1 MSYTSNTF
9 NSENDPSKRS
19 AGERF
24 AQELGLIL
32 GLLVLAFWLISLLS
46 YTTQDAAWS
55 TTGVDSL
62 TRNWGG
68 RLGAYVS
75 DASYFFFGFS
85 VWWLVLALGYV
96 WLTHLAKWLRHDD
109 RAGSPTKS
117 LKANAITQ
125 STGDGQLL
133 TPRIRFWLGL
143 LLLVGSSVAI
153 EWARLQRLEAYLPG
167 FSGGVL
173 GYELGIFSTKMLGFT
188 GAALACICLGIMGA
202 SMTFGFS
209 WNSTALRLGAWIEA
223 FWLARRQKQEI
234 AEDLA
239 FRQASRT

>member
-9 NSENDPSKRS
+9 NSENDPSKRT

-24 AQELGLIL
+24 TQELGLIL
-32 GLLVLAFWLISLLS
+32 GILVLAFWLISLLS

-117 LKANAITQ
+117 LKANAITL
-125 STGDGQLL
+125 SAGDGQML
-133 TPRIRFWLGL
+133 TPEFVFGWACCCWWAVASPLNGRDCNGLKHIYRVFQAVFW
-143 LLLVGSSVAI
+143 VTNWEYSAPKCWGS
-153 EWARLQRLEAYLPG
+153 R
-167 FSGGVL
+167 
-173 GYELGIFSTKMLGFT
+173 
-188 GAALACICLGIMGA
+188 ALH
-202 SMTFGFS
+202 
-209 WNSTALRLGAWIEA
+209 WHA
-223 FWLARRQKQEI
+223 FV
-234 AEDLA
+234 
-239 FRQASRT
+239 